1 MQDSWLDLADPWNSF
16 APLPSRIRCR
26 LRSVIPPPGREI
38 YAQIIT
44 SIEAE
49 RRLNLCSEHKLSSVV
64 VSQIIRRTGTAAGNV
79 LPEITP
85 HAQKIVGRW
94 LLTCAGM
101 CVGAVILGGITR
113 LTESGLSMV
122 DWKLFKDMKPPRS
135 QQEWVEEFER
145 YKQYPEYQFS
155 GKEMTLTEFKFIYYM
170 EWGHRMWGRGV
181 GLVYALPAIYFW
193 KKGWLTRAMKP
204 RVLVFGAL
212 IGFQGFLGWYM
223 VKSGLQDQPESTDV
237 PRVSQYRLASHL
249 GSALLLCP
257 SSVS

>member
-1 MQDSWLDLADPWNSF
+1 
-16 APLPSRIRCR
+16 
-26 LRSVIPPPGREI
+26 
-38 YAQIIT
+38 
-44 SIEAE
+44 
-49 RRLNLCSEHKLSSVV
+49 KLSSVV

-79 LPEITP
+79 VPEITP

-101 CVGAVILGGITR
+101 CVGAVILGGIT
-113 LTESGLSMV
+113 
-122 DWKLFKDMKPPRS
+122 RS